1 MSIASP
7 HLRSLDGMKILLAIL
22 VILHHA
28 AHAYATGENW
38 PIREEITT
46 SCLTPFLAINAAYF
60 MGAFFFISG
69 ILVPRTLAKQGI
81 ARFLQ
86 SKARRLLIPAF
97 ILAVVAKPFLI
108 IVLEQ
113 HFSLSALLSSYV
125 HHFDVI
131 HGWFLVQ
138 LFFYSALY
146 AFFKP
151 FISSMRFS
159 FNRLSAL
166 ALLALSLGSVTA
178 LVATTHSIN
187 DWVFFHTIEPYHMPQ
202 YALIFFLGT
211 LYAEGNERLKS
222 STTVV
227 NCVAT
232 LILIALYM
240 GNSYYQFYPY
250 TLEHFWASALAIFCT
265 LGMLGVFD
273 AINLKPKP
281 WLDRIARA
289 TFGVYLIHN
298 FVVVLANK
306 ALLAAPF
313 DPIIKFGIVSAF
325 SVIVSFGCVM
335 GVTRQA
341 CAPKTSNDPL

>member
-1 MSIASP
+1 MAW
-7 HLRSLDGMKILLAIL
+7 KILLALL

-46 SCLTPFLAINAAYF
+46 SSFTPFLGVNAAYF

-69 ILVPRTLAKQGI
+69 ILVPRTLTKQGI

-86 SKARRLLIPAF
+86 SRARRLLIPAF
-97 ILAVVAKPFLI
+97 ILALVSKPFLM

-113 HFSLSALLSSYV
+113 HFSLSELLSSYV
-125 HHFDVI
+125 DHFDVI

-146 AFFKP
+146 ALFKP
-151 FISSMRFS
+151 FITSIRLS
-159 FNRLSAL
+159 FNRIHTL

-187 DWVFFHTIEPYHMPQ
+187 DWVFFRTIEPYHTPQ
-202 YALIFFLGT
+202 YALMFFLGT
-211 LYAEGNERLKS
+211 LYAQGNEHLKPA
-222 STTVV
+222 TTVV

-232 LILIALYM
+232 LLLIALYV
-240 GNSYYQFYPY
+240 GNSYYHFYSY
-250 TLEHFWASALAIFCT
+250 TLEHFWASALAICCT

-273 AINLKPKP
+273 AVTLKPSP
-281 WLDRIARA
+281 WLDRMARA
-289 TFGVYLIHN
+289 TFGAYLIHN

-313 DPIIKFGIVSAF
+313 SPMTKFGFVGVF
-325 SVIVSFGCVM
+325 SVVVSFGCVM
-335 GVTRQA
+335 GVHAWRATT
-341 CAPKTSNDPL
+341 PKTKISKEISCKVK